1 MFKTLSRFVHGLVH
15 PMSMVKLHFI
25 KENATL
31 PKFKQ
36 ISVFVVQTLMS
47 TELLK
52 TNIVK

>member
-1 MFKTLSRFVHGLVH
+1 MLKTLSRLVHGLVH
-15 PMSMVKLHFI
+15 PMSMANLHFI

-36 ISVFVVQTLMS
+36 ISVFWVETLMS